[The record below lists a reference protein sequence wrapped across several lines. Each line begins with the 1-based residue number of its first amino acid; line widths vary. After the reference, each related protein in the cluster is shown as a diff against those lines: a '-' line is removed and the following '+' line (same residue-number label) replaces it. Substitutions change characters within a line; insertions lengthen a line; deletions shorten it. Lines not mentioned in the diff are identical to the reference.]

1 MKAEKISTCEARVM
15 QALRAGPMSN
25 TELLDRFPGGIRVA
39 RLVKLGFVE
48 NGASGYKLTEQGRN
62 ICPLRRTV
70 EKAAYLPPAAAEPL
84 KTVKKIATKP
94 TIKVEAN
101 MPPHSNV
108 AKQIRDLIAE
118 HPGIEH
124 KELIAKLTNNSTDY
138 DETTKA
144 ANMISYVIKQGGFK
158 KCDSHLVST
167 LEKVKLYYT
176 DEAYFKRNDNAQQHL
191 TTKIPTAKEHHE
203 PKTYGTDNV
212 EHEAVAVTTIIKESA
227 VKESLTT
234 EPATHKTSALD
245 TQEGGDHY
253 KLMKIQPVE
262 YILANN
268 IGFAEG
274 SIIKYVSRWK
284 NKNGIQDLKKA
295 RHFLDI
301 LIEQETA

>member
-1 MKAEKISTCEARVM
+1 MKAAKISTCEARVM
-15 QALRAGPMSN
+15 QELRAGTMSH
-25 TELLDRFPGGIRVA
+25 TELLDRFPSGIRA
-39 RLVKLGFVE
+39 SRLLKLGYVE
-48 NGASGYKLTEQGRN
+48 NDATGYKLADLGRSL
-62 ICPLRRTV
+62 CPSRRAI

-94 TIKVEAN
+94 TIKAEAD
-101 MPPHSNV
+101 MPPHTNV
-108 AKQIRDLIAE
+108 AKQIRDIIIE

-124 KELIAKLTNNSTDY
+124 KELIAKITNNSTDY

-176 DEAYFKRNDNAQQHL
+176 DEAYLKRNDNAQQHL

-234 EPATHKTSALD
+234 EPATNKTSALY